1 MFVSAKSGLLRWA
14 GWTVL
19 FMSCTA
25 CSSWT
30 VITQADPNPL
40 PGVKAFQLQSLEFVN
55 LKVDNKPEAEFLAK
69 KTADQKKSWEADKTA
84 IQRLFRQSL
93 RERTG
98 DAGISLGGTTAP
110 FTLRATISS
119 IETGYYRMPAF
130 MAISRVNVHVQ
141 ILDASGGVVDEILL
155 EHGVPFDVVT
165 YPSSGGRLRVGAKWA
180 GIYAADY
187 LKDRAR

>member
-1 MFVSAKSGLLRWA
+1 MFVSAKSGLSRWA

-69 KTADQKKSWEADKTA
+69 KTADQKKSWEADKAA

-110 FTLRATISS
+110 FTLRAAISS

-165 YPSSGGRLRVGAKWA
+165 NPSSGGRLRMGAKWA

-187 LKDRAR
+187 LKDRTR